1 MKSLPLL
8 LVALLAL
15 GAFAYSQ
22 ETPGE
27 GSMASIKKESRIF
40 ESIVGEVLKQSF
52 DNPFAL
58 AAEPQAAYLPDYG
71 IVVSFHLKINR
82 GTIRAFYGPII
93 NPVTNSPQT
102 TREQLETVRDTII
115 QALADYGNTIKDLP
129 LKQRISICAHVEDRN
144 ELDTTKNRTDIIIS
158 VVKEDVE
165 LYTTRKIDY
174 DEFRERI
181 ELVEY

>member
-1 MKSLPLL
+1 MKYPPIL
-8 LVALLAL
+8 LVVL
-15 GAFAYSQ
+15 FAVGSATYGQSA
-22 ETPGE
+22 PDE
-27 GSMASIKKESRIF
+27 GGMASIKKESRIF
-40 ESIVGEVLKQSF
+40 ERIIGEVLRQNF

-93 NPVTNSPQT
+93 NPVTSSPQT
-102 TREQLETVRDTII
+102 TSEQLETVRETTI

-129 LKQRISICAHVEDRN
+129 PGQQISICAHVEDRN
-144 ELDTTKNRTDIIIS
+144 ELDTTKSRTDIIIS
-158 VVKEDVE
+158 VVKEDVD

-174 DEFRERI
+174 DEFKRRVR
-181 ELVEY
+181 LVEY